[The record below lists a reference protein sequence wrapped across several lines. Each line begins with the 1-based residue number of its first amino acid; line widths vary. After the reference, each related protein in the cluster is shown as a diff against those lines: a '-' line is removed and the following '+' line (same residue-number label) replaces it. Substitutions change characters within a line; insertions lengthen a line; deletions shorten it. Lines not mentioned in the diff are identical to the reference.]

1 MTNPLP
7 LLIAASALLLASC
20 GSSGSTET
28 PVADS
33 VYYRQGADE
42 ARAII
47 NHQLT
52 TQQVRERLLEIRAN
66 EQQLR
71 TDRGGRSADAY
82 IQGFE
87 QTLRQSGD
95 TLANIL
101 N

>member
-7 LLIAASALLLASC
+7 LLIAASALILASC
-20 GSSGSTET
+20 GSSGSTEAAT
-28 PVADS
+28 ADS
-33 VYYRQGADE
+33 TFYRQGADE
-42 ARAII
+42 ATAII

-66 EQQLR
+66 EQQIR
-71 TDRGGRSADAY
+71 TDRGPRSADAY

>member
-7 LLIAASALLLASC
+7 LLIAASALILSSC
-20 GSSGSTET
+20 SSGSTEAAT
-28 PVADS
+28 ADS
-33 VYYRQGADE
+33 TFYRQGADE
-42 ARAII
+42 ATAII

-66 EQQLR
+66 EQQIR
-71 TDRGGRSADAY
+71 TDRGPRSADAY